1 MKKIG
6 FIDYFLDEWHANNY
20 PAMIR
25 ELSGGDMEVQYAY
38 AHIPAPEGRISNEQ
52 WSENNN
58 IKLVATIEE
67 LIEKSDYIIVL
78 SPDNP
83 EMHEEL
89 CDLPLKSGKR
99 VYVDKTFAEDVNT
112 AVRIFENAD
121 IHNTPCYSSSA
132 LRFASELDG
141 IDTGKID
148 KIYSEGPASLEIYSI
163 HQIEMIVRLMDNPAK
178 RVMFTGNKLHPSYL
192 IEFED
197 GRTVQCYHRDDPQM
211 SFVLNLIDKENKCE
225 KAVIKSD
232 YFRNFIKALI
242 TFFRTGNI
250 PVSHNQ
256 TIDVIAIRQSVI
268 TAAKAPYKWI
278 EIRK

>member
-20 PAMIR
+20 PQMIKNFS
-25 ELSGGDMEVQYAY
+25 EGAMEVSYAY
-38 AHIPAPEGRISNEQ
+38 AHIPAPENHISNEQ
-52 WSENNN
+52 WASDNNVQ
-58 IKLVATIEE
+58 LVNSIEE
-67 LIEKSDYIIVL
+67 LIEKSDCIVVL

-89 CDLPLKSGKR
+89 CELPLKSGKR
-99 VYVDKTFAEDVNT
+99 VYVDKTFAPDKDT
-112 AVRIFENAD
+112 AIRIFKNAEC
-121 IHNTPCYSSSA
+121 HETPCYSSSA
-132 LRFASELDG
+132 LRFATELNH
-141 IDTGKID
+141 INTANID

-163 HQIEMIVRLMDNPAK
+163 HQIEMIVRLMNNQAK
-178 RVMFTGNKLHPSYL
+178 RVMFTGSLVHPSYL

-242 TFFRTGNI
+242 AFFRTGNI